1 MVYILN
7 RKLENLFMEGKVVF
21 EGLSNKGN
29 KIIVRYPNKDDA
41 PLMRDYINTL
51 SKEQTFI
58 RFQGEKVSLGHEAK
72 YIRSQLKRI
81 TKKTTVELL
90 VFCNNTL
97 MGISSV
103 DMKDKTESHE
113 GVFGISLAKE
123 YRGEGIGKKF
133 MQLVLEEAEKN
144 IPQLRIV
151 TLGVFENNPLAK
163 SMYEK
168 FGFKEYG
175 RLPKGI
181 LHKGEYV
188 DHIYMYKNIK
198 EKLNNF

>member
-1 MVYILN
+1 
-7 RKLENLFMEGKVVF
+7 MEGKIVF
-21 EGLSNKGN
+21 EGLSDKGN
-29 KIIVRYPNKDDA
+29 KIMVRYPTKGDA
-41 PLMRDYINTL
+41 QMMRDYINTL

-58 RFQGEKVSLGHEAK
+58 RFQGEKVSLGHETRYLK
-72 YIRSQLKRI
+72 KQLKRI
-81 TKKTTVELL
+81 IKKTTVELL
-90 VFCNNTL
+90 VFCNNKL
-97 MGISSV
+97 IGISSI
-103 DMKDKTESHE
+103 DMRDKTESHE

-144 IPQLRIV
+144 ISQLRIV
-151 TLGVFENNPLAK
+151 TLGVFGDNPLAK

-175 RLPKGI
+175 RLPGGI
-181 LHKGEYV
+181 LHKGEYI

-198 EKLNNF
+198 

>member
-1 MVYILN
+1 
-7 RKLENLFMEGKVVF
+7 MEGKVVF

-29 KIIVRYPNKDDA
+29 KIIIRYPSKDDA
-41 PLMRDYINTL
+41 QVMRDYINIL

-58 RFQGEKVSLGHEAK
+58 RFQGEKVSLGHERK
-72 YIRSQLKRI
+72 YLNGQIKRI
-81 TKKTTVELL
+81 IKKQTVELL
-90 VFCNNTL
+90 VFCNNML
-97 MGISSV
+97 IGVSAI
-103 DMKDKTESHE
+103 DMRDKTESHE

-144 IPQLRIV
+144 MPQLRIV
-151 TLGVFENNPLAK
+151 TLGVFGNNPLAK
-163 SMYEK
+163 SMYGK

-181 LHKGEYV
+181 LYKGEYS
-188 DHIYMYKNIK
+188 DHIYMYKNIR
-198 EKLNNF
+198 E

>member
-1 MVYILN
+1 
-7 RKLENLFMEGKVVF
+7 MEGQIIF
-21 EGLSNKGN
+21 EGLSNKGT
-29 KIIVRYPNKDDA
+29 KIIVRYPAKDDA
-41 PLMRDYINTL
+41 GMMRNYINTL

-58 RFQGEKVSLGHEAK
+58 RFQGEKVSLGHETK
-72 YIRSQLKRI
+72 YLKKQLKRI
-81 TKKTTVELL
+81 IKKTTVELL
-90 VFCNNTL
+90 VFCSNKL
-97 MGISSV
+97 IGISSV

-151 TLGVFENNPLAK
+151 TLGVFEDNPLAK
-163 SMYEK
+163 NMYEE

-181 LHKGEYV
+181 LHKAKYI
-188 DHIYMYKNIK
+188 DHIYMYKNTK
-198 EKLNNF
+198 